1 MALRVGE
8 RGQLQADL
16 ARVDDVREGR
26 LALDELPRSR
36 AKRPH
41 VDAQRVVQ
49 AAEEGGGVSK
59 SAGGR
64 RQAVGGRGRGRDS
77 RSHFWCLPVDD
88 TNVV

>member
-49 AAEEGGGVSK
+49 AAEEGGGRQQV
-59 SAGGR
+59 GR
-64 RQAVGGRGRGRDS
+64 RQAVGDS

-88 TNVV
+88 ANVV

>member
-26 LALDELPRSR
+26 LALDELPRGR

-49 AAEEGGGVSK
+49 AAEEGGGRQQV
-59 SAGGR
+59 GR
-64 RQAVGGRGRGRDS
+64 RQAAGGGRQREGAGLTFAFLVPAS
-77 RSHFWCLPVDD
+77 R
-88 TNVV
+88 

>member
-26 LALDELPRSR
+26 LALDEVPRGR

-49 AAEEGGGVSK
+49 AAEEGGGASA
-59 SAGGR
+59 SRQAAGG
-64 RQAVGGRGRGRDS
+64 GRLTLAFLVPAS
-77 RSHFWCLPVDD
+77 R
-88 TNVV
+88 